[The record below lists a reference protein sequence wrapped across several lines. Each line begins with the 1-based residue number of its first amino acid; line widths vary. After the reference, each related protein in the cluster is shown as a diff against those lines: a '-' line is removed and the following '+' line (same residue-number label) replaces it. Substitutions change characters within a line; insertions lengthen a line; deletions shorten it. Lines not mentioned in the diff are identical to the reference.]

1 MRQSQSSVL
10 PEIADKG
17 KRPTGSSWLTGAT
30 GLAGAAVVAAS
41 VALMASAAPAHPH
54 AHPASVQAHTSAYVE
69 VRGS

>member
-17 KRPTGSSWLTGAT
+17 KRPAGPPWLTGAT
-30 GLAGAAVVAAS
+30 GLLGVAVVAAS
-41 VALMASAAPAHPH
+41 I
-54 AHPASVQAHTSAYVE
+54 QAHQPALAK